1 MEKYS
6 IGANFGDASFSQ
18 DLDDYFHSFL
28 IMGEVG
34 NTVQNSNRYFDH
46 YITKILLH
54 KQRNG
59 H

>member
-1 MEKYS
+1 MEKYR
-6 IGANFGDASFSQ
+6 ASQTLVMLFFSK

-28 IMGEVG
+28 IVGEVG